1 MKAICI
7 GHSTFDTTLPMTE
20 YPTENNKYRI
30 PYHVECGGGS
40 GPNGAYVLAKWG
52 VDTTIV
58 SALGNDYQADR
69 IIDEFKSVGANVD
82 YLQKIPT
89 HKTSCSYIFAN
100 MENGSRTIIT
110 SKAKAIRKLDIKEKL
125 QQADVILIDGEHPET
140 AKKILKDN
148 PTAISVFDVSRVN
161 DDNLE
166 LGKLVTYLVC
176 SHEFAEK
183 FANTKINYKDLSTIK
198 FCYDKLKEYFQTNII
213 ITLESSGSFTEI
225 DGKCMQVPSIKVKAI
240 DSTGAGD
247 IFHGAFAYFISN
259 GYSLID
265 AIHYASVT
273 GALSVETI
281 GARYSVPELK
291 EVLEYDNII

>member
-7 GHSTFDTTLPMTE
+7 GHSTFDTTLPMTG
-20 YPTENNKYRI
+20 YPIENNKYRI
-30 PYHVECGGGS
+30 SSHVECGGGS

-69 IIDEFKSVGANVD
+69 IIDEFKSVGANIE
-82 YLQKIPT
+82 YLKKIPT
-89 HKTSCSYIFAN
+89 HQTSCSYIFAN
-100 MENGSRTIIT
+100 MENGSRTIVT
-110 SKAKAIRKLDIKEKL
+110 SKAKAIRKLDIREKL
-125 QQADVILIDGEHPET
+125 KADVILIDGEHPET
-140 AKKILKDN
+140 AKEILKDN
-148 PTAISVFDVSRVN
+148 PKAISVFDVSRVN
-161 DDNLE
+161 EDNLE
-166 LGKLVTYLVC
+166 LGKMVTYLVC

-183 FANTKINYKDLSTIK
+183 FANIKIDYENIDTIK
-198 FCYDKLKEYFQTNII
+198 ACYDKLKEFFKNNVI
-213 ITLESSGSFTEI
+213 ITLESYGSFTEI
-225 DGKCMQVPSIKVKAI
+225 DGKCMQVPSIKAKAI

-273 GALSVETI
+273 GALSVEKI

>member
-1 MKAICI
+1 MKAICV
-7 GHSTFDTTLPMTE
+7 GHSTFDTTLPMTD
-20 YPTENNKYRI
+20 YPVENDKYRI

-52 VDTTIV
+52 VDTTVI
-58 SALGNDYQADR
+58 SALGTDYQADR
-69 IIDEFKSVGANVD
+69 IIDEFKKVGANTT
-82 YLQKIPT
+82 YLEKIPT

-100 MENGSRTIIT
+100 MANGSRTIVT
-110 SKAKAIRKLDIKEKL
+110 SKATPIRNLNIPEKL
-125 QQADVILIDGEHPET
+125 QADVILIDGEHPET
-140 AKKILKDN
+140 AKEILKEN
-148 PTAISVFDVSRVN
+148 PTAISVFDASRLN

-183 FANTKINYKDLSTIK
+183 FSNTKIDYQNIDTVKT
-198 FCYDKLKEYFQTNII
+198 CYFKLKEYFKTNII
-213 ITLESSGSFTEI
+213 ITLESYGSFTEI
-225 DGKCMQVPSIKVKAI
+225 AGICTQIPSIKVTAV

-247 IFHGAFAYFISN
+247 IFHGSFAYFISN
-259 GYSLID
+259 GYSLLD
-265 AIHYASVT
+265 SIHYASIT
-273 GALSVETI
+273 GALSVTKI